1 MPLRLSFYGDP
12 ILRKKGAEIVRVDDA
27 IRVFAREMI
36 ETMHAHRGV
45 GLAAQQVGRA
55 LMLCVV
61 DVRNVERPSQLF
73 VGGCEVPVESLMP
86 IVLINPRLQEAPESE
101 EGVEG
106 CLSFPGLAAPV
117 PRSPSTQV
125 SALGLEGRPLA
136 LMATGFLARAIQ
148 HEVDHLN
155 GVLFIDRMTPEARKP
170 LEPDI
175 LRLERATKAELKKSR
190 RRSAKPAPH

>member
-1 MPLRLSFYGDP
+1 MPLPIVLYGDP
-12 ILRKKGAEIVRVDDA
+12 VLRKKGAEIVRVDA
-27 IRVFAREMI
+27 AVRHLAAEMI
-36 ETMHAHRGV
+36 EAMRAHRGV

-61 DVRNVERPSQLF
+61 DVREVERPSQLF
-73 VGGCEVPVESLMP
+73 LGGREVSVEKHMP
-86 IVLINPRLQEAPESE
+86 LVLVNPRLLESPGTE

-106 CLSFPGLAAPV
+106 CLSFPGLSAAV
-117 PRSPSTQV
+117 PRSPSVQV
-125 SALGLEGRPLA
+125 SALGLDGHPLA

-155 GVLFIDRMTPEARKP
+155 GVLFIDRMTSEARTP

-175 LRLERATKAELKKSR
+175 KRIERATKAELKKKKR
-190 RRSAKPAPH
+190 R